1 MAAAELAERLK
12 IIRGVGDNMQTHV
25 KMPGV
30 IDKVAGSVQQVDDAQ
45 GVVLGYKV
53 RGVDDDALA
62 VIGGA
67 QFVLNQPSMRFSKT
81 YLPRY

>member
-1 MAAAELAERLK
+1 MAAAEGLK
-12 IIRGVGDNMQTHV
+12 IIRRADDNMQTRV

-30 IDKVAGSVQQVDDAQ
+30 ADKVTGKVDDAQ
-45 GVVLGYKV
+45 WALVTLGDKV

-67 QFVLNQPSMRFSKT
+67 QFVFNQSSIRF
-81 YLPRY
+81 